1 MISLRLLNPDASTLK
16 RYGVN
21 GAVYL
26 EIEEESFKLRL
37 TKALDEFS
45 EVDAIRQEAA
55 IPQSLPYTALNLSAL
70 QQYKGFLLNNES
82 TSVGIELKIGGQ
94 TTGIDRLDV
103 IRFNDRTQLIEVEIF
118 GQGWLNDLENL
129 TLNSLDLGTY
139 EYTSANVLATWAD
152 PQALAYPLLA
162 HYGGFIDAGEVG
174 RKDLRFIFNLYKL
187 MKAAFC
193 AIGYQLESTY
203 YETIGSQVAGY
214 LSPER
219 WYTYRDKN
227 DPRRV
232 ELNFSAPR
240 VISGPAGPV
249 VMDEI
254 SDPLNLYNNVLLRP
268 GEYIYNANPEDE
280 PGGIL
285 VKVRLKVELEEAF
298 TTRGTFSI
306 LIYRNRVTAG
316 PVSNIDFVLLETI
329 EGPGVG
335 EGSRT
340 YEVEY
345 SIEYEDIGTADSYG
359 VYMGYTNETSDFLI
373 ANVLEAEVSFG
384 PNPPFYIEDDIIT
397 LADLID
403 PELNALDLFKDMAK
417 LINGKIVSD
426 PVNRIVKLLPPYDT
440 EQLSEAMAGFFE
452 RDNEPILLPGKVEEK
467 SAIQEYT
474 ATKQARYIK
483 LKFADARD
491 AYINEFTN
499 QEEPYA
505 RLIDLGQGENQTDD
519 IYGLDLFE
527 PTLEVKTTAAEVG
540 SGIANDTPFLP
551 ALWDNTEGRP
561 STKIG
566 PRLLYVYGLVKQ
578 IQGDGNFYQVNF
590 EGATRSALGYASQN
604 PTRPR
609 TVAPDAV
616 RLIFREDQN
625 DLYRL
630 FYRRYLNEFR
640 SAVTYDLLLNITYL
654 DYLQINFRRPLGL
667 YYGGVYY
674 VFQVLNIRDFDVSG
688 TLSTPVKLNL
698 INC

>member
-1 MISLRLLNPDASTLK
+1 MITLRMLNPDDSTVK
-16 RYGVN
+16 RYGTGGRVF
-21 GAVYL
+21 L
-26 EIEEESFKLRL
+26 DIEEESFKLRL

-45 EVDAIRQEAA
+45 EVDAIRQEAG
-55 IPQSLPYTALNLSAL
+55 IPQSLPYTARNLSAL
-70 QQYKGFLLNNES
+70 QQYKGFLLENRKA
-82 TSVGIELKIGGQ
+82 SVGVELQIGGE
-94 TTGIDRLDV
+94 TMGIDTIEIL
-103 IRFNDRTQLIEVEIF
+103 RFNDRTKTIEVEIF
-118 GQGWLNDLENL
+118 GQGWVNDLEN
-129 TLNSLDLGTY
+129 TVLNTLDLGTY
-139 EYTSANVLATWAD
+139 EYTAANVFATWATPD
-152 PQALAYPLLA
+152 ALAYPLLA
-162 HYGGFIDAGEVG
+162 HFGGFIDAGQVG
-174 RKDLRFIFNLYKL
+174 RKDLRFIFNLFKL
-187 MKAAFC
+187 MEAAFC
-193 AIGYQLESTY
+193 AIGYQFESSY
-203 YETIGSQVAGY
+203 YETIGANIAAY
-214 LSPER
+214 LSPED

-240 VISGPAGPV
+240 VISGPAGPI
-249 VMDEI
+249 VMDEV

-268 GEYIYNANPEDE
+268 GEYLYNAAAEDQE
-280 PGGIL
+280 GGIL
-285 VKVRLKVELEEAF
+285 VKVRLKVELEEAL

-329 EGPGVG
+329 EGPGAG
-335 EGSRT
+335 EGPRT
-340 YEVEY
+340 YELEFEVN
-345 SIEYEDIGTADSYG
+345 YEDIGAADSYG
-359 VYMGYTNETSDFLI
+359 VYMGYTNEVSDFYT
-373 ANVLEAEVSFG
+373 ANVLECEISFG

-417 LINGKIVSD
+417 LINGKIVTDS
-426 PVNRIVKLLPPYDT
+426 VNRIVKLLPPYDS
-440 EQLSEAMAGFFE
+440 EQLGESMEGFFE
-452 RDNEPILLPGKVEEK
+452 RDNEPITLPGQVEEE

-474 ATKQARYIK
+474 ATKQARHVK

-499 QEEPYA
+499 QDEPYA
-505 RLIDLGQGENQTDD
+505 RLIDLGAGENRTDD
-519 IYGLDLFE
+519 SFGLDLFE

-540 SGIANDTPFLP
+540 SGISNDTPFLP

-566 PRLLYVYGLVKQ
+566 PRIFYVYGLVEQ
-578 IQGDGNFYQVNF
+578 IQSDGNFYEVNF
-590 EGATRSALGYASQN
+590 EGVIRSALGYASQS

-609 TVAPDAV
+609 TVAPDNV

-630 FYRRYLNEFR
+630 FYRQYLNEFR
-640 SAVTYDLLLNITYL
+640 SAITYDLLLNLTYI
-654 DYLQINFRRPLGL
+654 DYLEINFRRPLGL
-667 YYGGVYY
+667 HYEGVYY